1 MYVGVKQGERLVT
14 LKEVA
19 EAYQISANHLRKIV
33 HRLAL
38 SGILESRQG
47 RNGGIL
53 LGHPA
58 EQIRI
63 GDVIRLMEQ
72 REEPIDCEARECVLL
87 ASCALRGQ
95 LRLAIS
101 AFYDSLNQVTLADM
115 LGTSGMYEQLVS
127 IRPAE

>member
-1 MYVGVKQGERLVT
+1 MYVGVQQDHLVT

-19 EAYQISANHLRKIV
+19 EAYQISVNHLRKVV

-38 SGILESRQG
+38 SGMLESRQG

-72 REEPIDCEARECVLL
+72 RVEPIDCEARECILL
-87 ASCALRGQ
+87 PGCALRDQ
-95 LRLAIS
+95 LRLAIT
-101 AFYDSLNQVTLADM
+101 AFYDSLNQVTLADI
-115 LGTSGMYEQLVS
+115 LGSRGMYEQLVT
-127 IRPAE
+127 IRPAES